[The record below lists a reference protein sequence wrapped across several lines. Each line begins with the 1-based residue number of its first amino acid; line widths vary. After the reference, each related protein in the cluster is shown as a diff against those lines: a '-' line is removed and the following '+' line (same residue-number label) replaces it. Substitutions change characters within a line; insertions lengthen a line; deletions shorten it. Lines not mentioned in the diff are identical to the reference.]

1 MVGRENDLKNSTLYG
16 TKKIEMILSSTKRSE
31 I

>member
-16 TKKIEMILSSTKRSE
+16 TKKIEITLSSTKRPE
-31 I
+31 L